1 MHTITAN
8 CNRAGVLLL
17 NWPPVSM
24 TATSVSRLYSLWLA
38 PWNFRGPT
46 PPPCI
51 QNELRSLFLIN
62 PEHSTKIQVIE
73 FTQPD
78 FHGHFYKKTLNFT
91 AVVLAK
97 SQVRVQGCKYL
108 YPMWYMQ
115 WYWDCMKLC
124 VPHWIMFLNCFVINN
139 LIQDCKLLSQ
149 QVL

>member
-38 PWNFRGPT
+38 LWNFRGPT

-51 QNELRSLFLIN
+51 QNKLRSLVLTN
-62 PEHSTKIQVIE
+62 PEQSTIIQVGE

-78 FHGHFYKKTLNFT
+78 FYGHVFKKTLNFS
-91 AVVLAK
+91 AVVLTK
-97 SQVRVQGCKYL
+97 GQVQGYKYL

-115 WYWDCMKLC
+115 QYWDCMKFC
-124 VPHWIMFLNCFVINN
+124 MPYWIMFLNCSVINN
-139 LIQDCKLLSQ
+139 SIQNCKLLSQ
-149 QVL
+149 HVL

>member
-51 QNELRSLFLIN
+51 QNKLRSLFLTN
-62 PEHSTKIQVIE
+62 PEQSTKIQVVE

-78 FHGHFYKKTLNFT
+78 FHGHVFKKTLHFS
-91 AVVLAK
+91 AVVLTEG
-97 SQVRVQGCKYL
+97 QVQGYKYS

-115 WYWDCMKLC
+115 QYWDYMKLC
-124 VPHWIMFLNCFVINN
+124 MPYWIMFLKCSVINN
-139 LIQDCKLLSQ
+139 LMQDCKLLSQ
-149 QVL
+149 HVL